1 LNNLFIYLFTFFL
14 VSASLL
20 GQISYKEVEAQGL
33 GEDLGEAV
41 TNALAEA
48 VGMVNG
54 RSIESESSL
63 KQAKKSVS
71 KNGQEDYFLSEDFKS
86 AVKSATK
93 GTVSEYSIIDKSTNE
108 SGLVTVVVR
117 ATVAKLKLSAS
128 ANRKRIAVFPLRV
141 GNKSF
146 RIGNNFA
153 DKNRVSRLLSQGI
166 STNLVQ
172 SRKFTVLDREYISEQ
187 LAEKSNIINGDVK
200 NEEMA
205 KLGQELVADMILV
218 GTIEDFGV
226 ETKTIRMQLSN
237 RTITT
242 QSAFV
247 NFGYRILDVAT
258 KQIKFAD
265 VMELKLDP
273 SELQAAT
280 GVSGQGALESAIC
293 RSASE
298 VISVKI
304 LEAIYPI
311 VVVSA
316 RGKYITLGQGGNN
329 LQKGDKMEIFY
340 YGDPILDPYTKESLG
355 REEVPI
361 GFVEVTRVNSK
372 TSSASYI
379 EGGFDISANFA
390 PNKFLCR
397 SISGDS
403 KSENDIRIEEAR
415 SRFEERRQKRSS
427 LLD

>member
-1 LNNLFIYLFTFFL
+1 MKFCFQPLLLLICLPCW
-14 VSASLL
+14 SA
-20 GQISYKEVEAQGL
+20 QISYREVETQGS
-33 GEDLGEAV
+33 GKDLGEAV
-41 TNALAEA
+41 TNALVEA

-54 RSIESESSL
+54 RSIESQSSL
-63 KQAKKSVS
+63 QQMEASS
-71 KNGQEDYFLSEDFKS
+71 FANGKEDYISSEAFKS

-93 GTVSEYSIIDKSTNE
+93 GTVAEYDVLSTKQE
-108 SGLVTVVVR
+108 DGLFFVEIR
-117 ATVAKLKLSAS
+117 ASVAKLKLSAS

-141 GNKSF
+141 GTKTF
-146 RIGNNFA
+146 RVGNA
-153 DKNRVSRLLSQGI
+153 VGDKERISRLFSQGI

-172 SRKFTVLDREYISEQ
+172 SRRFTVLDREYILEQ
-187 LAEKSNIINGDVK
+187 LAEKANIISGDVK

-205 KLGQELVADMILV
+205 RLGQELVADMILV

-237 RTITT
+237 RTVTT

-247 NFGYRILDVAT
+247 NFGYRILDIAT
-258 KQIKFAD
+258 KQIRFAD

-273 SELQAAT
+273 SELQAASSS
-280 GVSGQGALESAIC
+280 GGQGSLESAIC
-293 RSASE
+293 RLASE
-298 VISVKI
+298 KISVKI
-304 LEAIYPI
+304 LEAIYPV

-329 LQKGDKMEIFY
+329 LQRGDKMEIFY
-340 YGDPILDPYTKESLG
+340 YGDPIIDPYTKESLG

-361 GFVEVTRVNSK
+361 GFVEITRVNSK
-372 TSSASYI
+372 TSSANYI
-379 EGGFDISANFA
+379 EGSFDISSNFA

-397 SISGDS
+397 SISSDS
-403 KSENDIRIEEAR
+403 KSENEVRIDEAR